1 VVSRPTVDPVIQ
13 PGDIETLAL
22 YYLQPVLSPTPC
34 ATRLPQPNAHD
45 DTVNGFLRVEAAG
58 GGKANYLEYDL
69 NVILHAYS
77 PVEMQAANIAQ
88 TAMAFMTAAR
98 AQTVSGW
105 FVGLVKN
112 VIMPSRADDP
122 NVVGLVRYRAACTWR
137 VAGQPLSG
145 S

>member
-1 VVSRPTVDPVIQ
+1 MVSRPTVDPVIQ

-34 ATRLPQPNAHD
+34 ATRLPQPNNQS
-45 DTVNGFLRVEAAG
+45 DTINGFLRVEAAG

-69 NVILHAYS
+69 NLILHAYS

-98 AQTVSGW
+98 GQTVAGW

-112 VIMPSRADDP
+112 TVMPHRLTDP
-122 NVVGLVRYRAACTWR
+122 NINLVRYRAAVTWR
-137 VAGQPLSG
+137 VAGQPLYG

>member
-1 VVSRPTVDPVIQ
+1 MVSRPTVDPVVQ

-45 DTVNGFLRVEAAG
+45 DTVSGFLRVEAAG

-77 PVEMQAANIAQ
+77 PVEMQAANIYDGC
-88 TAMAFMTAAR
+88 
-98 AQTVSGW
+98 SGADGCGVVCG
-105 FVGLVKN
+105 VGEECDHAV
-112 VIMPSRADDP
+112 
-122 NVVGLVRYRAACTWR
+122 
-137 VAGQPLSG
+137 
-145 S
+145 